1 MNLLKIGSL
10 NVPSSRWKDS
20 LEVFDNVYHLSLD
33 SNDISMGA
41 GLRPLLKGNLKRAL
55 MILKK
60 IDFAIVKIIGKSS
73 KLRTLMIKLYAAI
86 LSPWMGILDGSKID
100 CVYISYNDF
109 DDSSFLHLIF
119 ISKIKHLKAIRAYKE
134 SRPGYDSVE
143 YASLSNS
150 EKIIVTSRKAQK
162 FFLKKYTDFSA
173 SKFIIGLDE
182 DWRSKRAANICSN
195 LNVKKLSIMDGLP
208 HFVILASKIHSDI
221 TNHRNGAR
229 LYYLPMIEKIL
240 AKGWHVHIHA
250 MRILPNTQGINVYE
264 GLMLAYPHLLHFE
277 KSLNFDRD
285 DLNSYSKLAEYD
297 FGIMHNWIEGHPTTE
312 FDRTNIAHR
321 FYEYLYAGVYPVVES
336 FQSEIIGEVFP
347 FINNIS
353 LDGLLELEQPQKNYV
368 ISVNIEYSF
377 VEYIRKLYN
386 LFRNLNA

>member
-20 LEVFDNVYHLSLD
+20 LEVFDNIYHLSLD
-33 SNDISMGA
+33 SNDISIGV
-41 GLRPLLKGNLKRAL
+41 GLKPMLKGNLRLAL
-55 MILKK
+55 ILFKK
-60 IDFAIVKIIGKSS
+60 LDFAIVKIIGKHT
-73 KLRTLMIKLYAAI
+73 KLRTLMIKLYAVI
-86 LSPWMGILDGSKID
+86 LAPWLGILEDKKID
-100 CVYISYNDF
+100 CMYISYHDF

-119 ISKIKHLKAIRAYKE
+119 ISKIKNWKVIRGYKE
-134 SRPGYDSVE
+134 SRPGFDSVE

-150 EKIIVTSRKAQK
+150 EKIIVTSKKAQD
-162 FFLKKYTDFSA
+162 FFMKKYKDFSE

-182 DWRSKRAANICSN
+182 DWRSKRAAKICSS
-195 LNVKKLSIMDGLP
+195 LNVKKLSNIDGSP
-208 HFVILASKIHSDI
+208 HFVILAGTIHSDM

-240 AKGWHVHIHA
+240 AKGWHVHIHV
-250 MRILPNTQGINVYE
+250 MRILPDSRGVNVYK
-264 GLMLAYPHLLHFE
+264 GLMLAYPDLLHFE
-277 KSLNFDRD
+277 ESLNFEKD
-285 DLNSYSKLAEYD
+285 DLNSYGKLAEYD

-312 FDRTNIAHR
+312 FDKTNIAHR

-336 FQSEIIGEVFP
+336 FQSEIINEAFP

-353 LDGLLELEQPQKNYV
+353 LDELLELGQPQKNYS

-377 VEYIRKLYN
+377 EEYIRKLYN
-386 LFRNLNA
+386 LFQNLKV